1 MKTHQNTIK
10 ERKFTGNGSKFEYMF
25 AQIDVICDQLNNHLE
40 DWPKG
45 TEKEFSDYVEKE
57 AKKLCTKLRSDSL
70 QEENGK

>member
-25 AQIDVICDQLNNHLE
+25 AQIDVICDQLNNHLS
-40 DWPKG
+40 DWSKG
-45 TEKEFSDYVEKE
+45 TEDAFVKYVNKE
-57 AKKLCTKLRSDSL
+57 AEKLCTKLRSDSL